1 MSHKANFTL
10 QVKYFLH
17 SCHPTGKYVKNI
29 LKRFSSIDANQN
41 SSTQNNDKFEAQF
54 NELPWALPMGVC
66 YLPMVI
72 KLIVD
77 YLVLFS
83 LPGIFIN
90 REVKIG
96 DC

>member
-1 MSHKANFTL
+1 MF
-10 QVKYFLH
+10 QVKNFQH
-17 SCHPTGKYVKNI
+17 ICHQKGKYVKNI
-29 LKRFSSIDANQN
+29 FKRLYLDRCWN
-41 SSTQNNDKFEAQF
+41 SSTQNNVKFEAQF

-83 LPGIFIN
+83 LPGIFIKM
-90 REVKIG
+90 EVKIG